1 MSDDWNR
8 EQNGGPE
15 EPERVFIPTPPPRPE
30 PRPGAGR
37 DTTALI
43 FGIASVLL
51 SSCLPPAAVVFS
63 VLAFVYLK
71 RFREDGGEW
80 RGPSISAALLAGLG
94 VLFSVLSVILV
105 VISFVT
111 KDPNSIYGFFNAAED
126 PGVM

>member
-8 EQNGGPE
+8 DQNGGPE
-15 EPERVFIPTPPPRPE
+15 EPERVFIPYPPPQPD

-43 FGIASVLL
+43 FGILSVMMA
-51 SSCLPPAAVVFS
+51 SCLPPAAFVIS
-63 VLAFVYLK
+63 VLTAINLK

-80 RGPSISAALLAGLG
+80 RGPSIAAALLAGLG
-94 VLFSVLSVILV
+94 ALFAILSVILL
-105 VISFVT
+105 VIAIVT
-111 KDPNSIYGFFNAAED
+111 KDPNSIYGFFTAAED